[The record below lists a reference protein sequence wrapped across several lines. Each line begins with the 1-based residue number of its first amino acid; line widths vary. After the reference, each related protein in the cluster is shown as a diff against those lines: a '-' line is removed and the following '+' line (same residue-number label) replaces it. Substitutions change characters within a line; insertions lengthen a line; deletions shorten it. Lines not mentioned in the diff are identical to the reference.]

1 MSPHITKL
9 LDASSLRH
17 GVNAVNTDAVFVESP
32 QESAE
37 VRCGGSGRWSSIRAA
52 LLPYAFISPA
62 LLLVFAVTGYGT
74 YYAFEYSLY
83 EATIAAKNSFV
94 GLANFREIFA
104 DPASLGN
111 IGVTLLYMAA
121 GVPSTVALGLGLALL
136 LNKRPRFAGLFR
148 TLLIVPWVTSLVIT
162 ALLWR
167 FVLNGDLGPVSRL
180 LEIVGLPPIQ
190 FLDHNWAM
198 LSLVVASAWN
208 GYAFSMILLLASLQ
222 QIPETVRRAV
232 QVDGISAWLSF
243 RYITLPHLKPT
254 LLIVTIM
261 GSMHYLNMI
270 ELPLILTGGGP
281 GRRTEILPL
290 RLYREAF
297 DYYNTGSAS
306 AMAVVV
312 FAFNV
317 VLTALYIFSTR
328 RKHA

>member
-1 MSPHITKL
+1 M
-9 LDASSLRH
+9 A
-17 GVNAVNTDAVFVESP
+17 NTDADYIEISQKPAAV
-32 QESAE
+32 
-37 VRCGGSGRWSSIRAA
+37 GRDGPERWISIRAA

-62 LLLVFAVTGYGT
+62 ILLVIAVTGYGT

-83 EATIAAKNSFV
+83 EATIAAKNKFV

-104 DPASLGN
+104 DPASRGN
-111 IGVTLLYMAA
+111 IGVTILYMAA

-136 LNKRPRFAGLFR
+136 LNQRTRFTGLFR
-148 TLLIVPWVTSLVIT
+148 TLLIIPWITSLVIT

-167 FVLNGDLGPVSRL
+167 FILNGDLGPVTRL
-180 LEIVGLPPIQ
+180 IEIVGLPHIQ

-222 QIPETVRRAV
+222 QIPETVRRAA
-232 QVDGISAWLSF
+232 QVDGISPWLSF
-243 RYITLPHLKPT
+243 RYISLPHLKPT
-254 LLIVTIM
+254 LLIVTII

-297 DYYNTGSAS
+297 DYYDTGTAS
-306 AMAVVV
+306 AMAVIV

-317 VLTALYIFSTR
+317 VLTALYIFSMR
-328 RKHA
+328 RQQHA

>member
-1 MSPHITKL
+1 MK
-9 LDASSLRH
+9 
-17 GVNAVNTDAVFVESP
+17 G
-32 QESAE
+32 
-37 VRCGGSGRWSSIRAA
+37 SSIRAA
-52 LLPYAFISPA
+52 MLPYAFIAPA
-62 LLLVFAVTGYGT
+62 ILLVFAVTGYGT

-83 EATIAAKNSFV
+83 DATIAAKNSYV
-94 GLANFREIFA
+94 GLDNFRNIFA
-104 DPASLGN
+104 DSASRGN
-111 IGVTLLYMAA
+111 IGVTLLYVAA
-121 GVPSTVALGLGLALL
+121 GVPATVGLGLGLALL
-136 LNKRPRFAGLFR
+136 LNRRPKFDGLFR

-167 FVLNGDLGPVSRL
+167 FVLNGDLGPVTQL
-180 LEIVGLPPIQ
+180 LEIAGLPPIQ

-222 QIPETVRRAV
+222 QIPETVRRAA
-232 QVDGISAWLSF
+232 QVDGISPWLSF
-243 RYITLPHLKPT
+243 RHITFPHLKPT

-297 DYYNTGSAS
+297 DYYDTGTAS
-306 AMAVVV
+306 AMAVIV
-312 FAFNV
+312 FGFNV
-317 VLTALYIFSTR
+317 VLTAAYIYSTR
-328 RKHA
+328 RQTA